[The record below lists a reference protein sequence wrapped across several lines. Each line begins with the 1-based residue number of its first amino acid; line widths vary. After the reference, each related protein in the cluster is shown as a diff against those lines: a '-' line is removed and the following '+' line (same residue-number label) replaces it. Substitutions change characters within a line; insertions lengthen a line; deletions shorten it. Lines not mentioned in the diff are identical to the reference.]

1 LQTAVD
7 TFSTFPIN
15 EDTDMHIADAL
26 LSPVVGTAMC
36 IVSTAAIAYSVA
48 KVKRDELC
56 EKKVPMMGVMGA
68 FVFAVQMLNF
78 TIPATGSSGHLSGG
92 ILLAAMIGGAPALL
106 SMSAILIIQCLFFA
120 DGGLLALGCN
130 IFNMG
135 VVPCLI
141 VYPLIFKPFIRK
153 GITPGRITIASISA
167 AIIALQIGAFCVV
180 LETLAS
186 GAIELP
192 FSSFVL
198 LMQPIHLAIGIAE
211 GIATAGILCFVYKMR
226 PEVIENSPNNAAI
239 AVFAIAALLVGG
251 ALSIFASSNPDG
263 LEWALE
269 RVTTAIDFEKEP
281 IKTAFMPDYNF
292 KNGEE
297 GFGTSVAGI
306 LGGILTFFLAIFA
319 AFVIS
324 AVKKRN
330 FL

>member
-1 LQTAVD
+1 M
-7 TFSTFPIN
+7 FSTFPIN
-15 EDTDMHIADAL
+15 EGTDIHIADAL
-26 LSPVVGTAMC
+26 LSPVVGSTMC

-48 KVKRDELC
+48 KVKRDDLC

-92 ILLAAMIGGAPALL
+92 ILLAAMIGSAPALL

-141 VYPLIFKPFIRK
+141 IYPLIFKPFIK
-153 GITPGRITIASISA
+153 NGITPSRLTIASISA

-186 GAIELP
+186 GIVELS

-198 LMQPIHLAIGIAE
+198 LMQPIHLAIGVAE
-211 GIATAGILCFVYKMR
+211 GVATAAILCFVHKMR

-239 AVFAIAALLVGG
+239 AVFAVAALIAAG

-269 RVTTAIDFEKEP
+269 KITGITQFEVREP
-281 IKTAFMPDYNF
+281 IIN
-292 KNGEE
+292 EE
-297 GFGTSVAGI
+297 GFGTSIAGI
-306 LGGILTFFLAIFA
+306 LGGILTFLLAIFT

-324 AVKKRN
+324 TAKKRL
-330 FL
+330 FS

>member
-1 LQTAVD
+1 
-7 TFSTFPIN
+7 
-15 EDTDMHIADAL
+15 MHIADAL
-26 LSPVVGTAMC
+26 LSPTVGAAMC
-36 IVSTAAIAYSVA
+36 MVSTAAIAFSVI
-48 KVKRDELC
+48 KVKKDDIC

-68 FVFAVQMLNF
+68 FIFAVQMLNF

-92 ILLAAMIGGAPALL
+92 ILLAAMIGSAPALL

-141 VYPLIFKPFIRK
+141 IYPLIFKPFIK
-153 GITPGRITIASISA
+153 KNTTSGRITAASVSA

-180 LETLAS
+180 LETFVS

-192 FSSFVL
+192 FFSFVL

-211 GIATAGILCFVYKMR
+211 GFATAAILCFVYKMR
-226 PEVIENSPNNAAI
+226 PEIIENSPNNAAI
-239 AVFAIAALLVGG
+239 IAFAIATLIAGG

-269 RVTTAIDFEKEP
+269 KITRITQFEAREP
-281 IKTAFMPDYNF
+281 IINI
-292 KNGEE
+292 EE
-297 GFGTSVAGI
+297 GFGTIITGVAGE
-306 LGGILTFFLAIFA
+306 ILTFLLAIASAFA
-319 AFVIS
+319 IS
-324 AVKKRN
+324 ALKKRN
-330 FL
+330 I